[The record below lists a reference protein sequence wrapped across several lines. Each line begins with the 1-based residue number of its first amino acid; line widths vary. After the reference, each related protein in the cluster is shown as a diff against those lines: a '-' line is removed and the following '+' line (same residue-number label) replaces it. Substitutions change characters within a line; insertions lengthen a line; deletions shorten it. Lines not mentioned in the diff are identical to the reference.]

1 MPWMSGRA
9 RRLVFSVLTSAVV
22 LAGIALPGSAFGL
35 QGASAAFSWN
45 PGKSLATAGGRL
57 LSVWAS
63 DCPPPSGACA
73 TARSPS
79 MGVFI
84 LRSPGSAVPAR
95 WSKPKR
101 LSPRTVQAE
110 RPSLAADGNVAVAG
124 WVTQTSYLH
133 YNPSARRAFWV
144 RVSTD
149 KGGTW
154 RAPHRLTPLAGRV
167 DYPRLAVQGHE
178 LFAVWTN
185 ASNGAIRLATSSNLG
200 ATWTKRTIGTTS
212 STSDGWR
219 DGFAGLPDIGV
230 SGMNVAVVWFADR
243 KGAQLVALS
252 SAGGTDLT
260 STTSPTTLVGSSPND
275 GQRYAGAAGSAIPG
289 DPRVAVAYTTSDE
302 LRVRVW
308 DGSTLGPAIAV
319 ASFPIAV
326 GGATYEGGYGPAV
339 LPSRSGSLVLAFAGC
354 RRRNLADP
362 CDPTD
367 TDARI
372 DVLFRRS
379 PDGGATW
386 ATFVQLT
393 NASTA
398 PFRINDEPSIALTS
412 TAKRIAFDSYQ
423 PSFAAYQV
431 RMRSIP

>member
-1 MPWMSGRA
+1 MFG
-9 RRLVFSVLTSAVV
+9 VLTSALV
-22 LAGIALPGSAFGL
+22 LGGIALPGSAFAL
-35 QGASAAFSWN
+35 QRASEAFSWN

-63 DCPPPSGACA
+63 DCPPPTGACA

-79 MGVFI
+79 IGVFI

-101 LSPRTVQAE
+101 LSPRAVHAE

-149 KGGTW
+149 KGVTW

-185 ASNGAIRLATSSNLG
+185 ASDGAIRLATSSDLG

-219 DGFAGLPDIGV
+219 EGYAGLPDIGV
-230 SGMNVAVVWFADR
+230 SGMNVAIVWFADH
-243 KGAQLVALS
+243 KGAQRVALS

-260 STTSPTTLVGSSPND
+260 STTSPITLVGSSPND

-289 DPRVAVAYTTSDE
+289 DPRVAVAYTTPDE
-302 LRVRVW
+302 VLVRVW
-308 DGSTLGPAIAV
+308 DGAALGPPITV

-326 GGATYEGGYGPAV
+326 GGVTYEGGYGPAV
-339 LPSRSGSLVLAFAGC
+339 LPSRSDSLVVAFAGC

-367 TDARI
+367 IDARI

-386 ATFVQLT
+386 SGLLQLT
-393 NASTA
+393 DASTA
-398 PFRINDEPSIALTS
+398 PYRINDEPSIALTS

-423 PSFAAYQV
+423 PSFVDYQV
-431 RMRSIP
+431 RMRSIS

>member
-9 RRLVFSVLTSAVV
+9 RRLVFSVLTAALVFT
-22 LAGIALPGSAFGL
+22 GIALPASAFG
-35 QGASAAFSWN
+35 QQRASAPFSWN

-73 TARSPS
+73 TDRSPS

-84 LRSPGSAVPAR
+84 LRSPAGGVPAV

-101 LSPRTVQAE
+101 LSPRAVQAE

-133 YNPSARRAFWV
+133 YNPGARRAFWV
-144 RVSTD
+144 RVSADHGT
-149 KGGTW
+149 TW

-185 ASNGAIRLATSSNLG
+185 ATNGAIRLAMSSNLG

-212 STSDGWR
+212 STSDGWQE
-219 DGFAGLPDIGV
+219 GLAGLPDIGV
-230 SGMNVAVVWFADR
+230 SGMNVAVVWFADQ
-243 KGAQLVALS
+243 KGAQRVALS
-252 SAGGTDLT
+252 SVGGTDLT
-260 STTSPTTLVGSSPND
+260 STTPTTTLVGSSPND
-275 GQRYAGAAGSAIPG
+275 GRRYAGAAGSATPG
-289 DPRVAVAYTTSDE
+289 DPRVAVAYTTPDA

-308 DGSTLGPAIAV
+308 DGNAFSPAVAV

-326 GGATYEGGYGPAV
+326 GAVTYESGYGAAV
-339 LPSRSGSLVLAFAGC
+339 LPSGSSDLAIAFAGC

-362 CDPTD
+362 CDATNI
-367 TDARI
+367 DARI
-372 DVLFRRS
+372 DVLVRRS
-379 PDGGATW
+379 PDDGATW
-386 ATFVQLT
+386 SALLQLT
-393 NASTA
+393 DASTA

-412 TAKRIAFDSYQ
+412 AAKRIAFDSYQ

>member
-1 MPWMSGRA
+1 MSGRA
-9 RRLVFSVLTSAVV
+9 RRLVFSVLASAVV
-22 LAGIALPGSAFGL
+22 VAGVVLPGSAFAL
-35 QGASAAFSWN
+35 QRASAPFSWN

-73 TARSPS
+73 TDGSPS
-79 MGVFI
+79 VGVFV
-84 LRSPGSAVPAR
+84 LRSPGGAVPAV

-101 LSPRTVQAE
+101 LSPRDVHAE
-110 RPSLAADGNVAVAG
+110 RPSIAADGNVAVAG

-133 YNPSARRAFWV
+133 YDPGRRRAFWV

-149 KGGTW
+149 HGATW

-167 DYPRLAVQGHE
+167 DYPRLAVQGNE

-185 ASNGAIRLATSSNLG
+185 ASNGAIRLAMSSNLG

-212 STSDGWR
+212 SMSDGWR
-219 DGFAGLPDIGV
+219 EGFAGLPDIGV
-230 SGMNVAVVWFADR
+230 SGTNVAVVWFADQ
-243 KGAQLVALS
+243 KGAQQVALS
-252 SAGGTDLT
+252 SAGGTDLNG
-260 STTSPTTLVGSSPND
+260 STPTTTLVGSSPND
-275 GQRYAGAAGSAIPG
+275 GQRYAGAAGAAISG
-289 DPRVAVAYTTSDE
+289 DPRVAVAYTIPNE

-326 GGATYEGGYGPAV
+326 GGVTYEAGYGPAV
-339 LPSRSGSLVLAFAGC
+339 LPSRSGSLVVAFAAC
-354 RRRNLADP
+354 RRRSLPDP

-367 TDARI
+367 FDARI

-386 ATFVQLT
+386 ASFLQLSD
-393 NASTA
+393 AGTA